1 MADAAAASS
10 TSSSGVSG
18 VEDANLDLSK
28 LFDSSTDDKRNS
40 LSIYCPRCPS
50 LILRP
55 SHAQYVNVGSWP
67 LPDMQVQLNSKHQ
80 PIVSNHIPVYQHF
93 WSVADIFTFENV
105 GYTNTVDGRYKYL
118 TCADCECGPL
128 GVQVI
133 SDEGLASGCLLK
145 KNYSYVAL
153 ARVSHRD

>member
-1 MADAAAASS
+1 MAETASAS
-10 TSSSGVSG
+10 TATSAGASKTADV
-18 VEDANLDLSK
+18 DLDLSA
-28 LFDSSTDDKRNS
+28 LFDLSSEDKSNK
-40 LSIYCPRCPS
+40 LTVYCPRCPS

-55 SHAQYVNVGSWP
+55 GHGHYVNVGCWP
-67 LPDMQVQLNSKHQ
+67 LPDMQVQLNNKHQ
-80 PIVSNHIPVYQHF
+80 PVVSEHIPAYQHF

-133 SDEGLASGCLLK
+133 SDEGLDAACPLK
-145 KNYSYVAL
+145 KDVSYLAI
-153 ARVSHRD
+153 ARVSHR